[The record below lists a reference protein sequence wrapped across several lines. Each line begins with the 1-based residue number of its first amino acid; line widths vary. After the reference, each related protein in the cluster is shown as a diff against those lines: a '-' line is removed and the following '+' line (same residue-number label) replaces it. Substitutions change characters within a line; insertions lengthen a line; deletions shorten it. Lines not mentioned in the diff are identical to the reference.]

1 MSVETIIAIV
11 TAGIALITSV
21 ASFTYNLIQNRKER
35 VQKVILD
42 NRIKYMNE
50 IRDGF
55 ADFIGTANTEALKFA
70 QSNSEVMKNYS
81 EKLFSGYG
89 KIKTYIK
96 PFYKIDKELL
106 VALDSLYDCILSV
119 LNGNTEN
126 GKLIDDLREDF
137 AKKYLTY
144 DWAYWK
150 YIQRQRE
157 GNYMNSDDAF
167 DDVYYKFVEEINNNS
182 F

>member
-1 MSVETIIAIV
+1 MNVETIIAII
-11 TAGIALITSV
+11 TAGIAFVTSV
-21 ASFTYNLIQNRKER
+21 ASFTYNLIQNKKDR

-50 IRDGF
+50 IRNGF
-55 ADFIGTANTEALKFA
+55 TDFIGLCNLKAVKLA
-70 QSNSEVMKNYS
+70 QSNSDVMKNYT
-81 EKLFSGYG
+81 EKFFYGYG

-96 PFYKIDKELL
+96 PFYKMDRELL
-106 VALDSLYDCILSV
+106 ISLENLYDCILSI
-119 LNGNTEN
+119 LTGEKTEKSIN
-126 GKLIDDLREDF
+126 DLRKDF
-137 AKKYLTY
+137 ADKYLKY

-150 YIQRQRE
+150 YIQRQKE

-167 DDVYYKFVEEINNNS
+167 DNVYYQLLDEIDKNA